1 MHARLLLVQVIRLAG
16 AGIPV
21 GVGHARH
28 RSAGRHSPHELRLG
42 ARVNALTGR
51 PEVLS
56 EVRKKARTKRRI

>member
-1 MHARLLLVQVIRLAG
+1 MHARLLLVPVIRLAG
-16 AGIPV
+16 IPV
-21 GVGHARH
+21 GIGHARH

-56 EVRKKARTKRRI
+56 VAIVHKARAERRI